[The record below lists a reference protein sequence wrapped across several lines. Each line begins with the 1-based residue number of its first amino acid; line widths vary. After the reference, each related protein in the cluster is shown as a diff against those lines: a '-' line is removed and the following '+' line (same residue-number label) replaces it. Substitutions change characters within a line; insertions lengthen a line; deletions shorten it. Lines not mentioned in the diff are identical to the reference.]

1 MARPP
6 LPIGTYGK
14 IRTGRNSAGGFT
26 ARTAFRD
33 YDGVTRDVERNGQTK
48 GAAENALKEVLRDR
62 ARVVGTDEVKPDS
75 KVSELVDVWWPEW
88 QRSVDHS
95 PNTAYNYRRALD
107 RLILPGLGA
116 LRLREVNA
124 GRVTRFLREVEDHN
138 GGPTAKMARSVMSG
152 MFGYAT
158 RQNALSHNPVRDA
171 GRISVAKP
179 PATALSIPQVRQ
191 LLAFMTYDRQ
201 AIARDL
207 LDFVA
212 FLAATGVR
220 HGEALGV
227 RWCDVDFATGTVAI
241 RHQVIRVVGSGL
253 VLKAP
258 KSGAGVRVL
267 ELPRW
272 ALRMLELRRM
282 TALVADRLP
291 KVAVLRGDGKLVD
304 EQLTT
309 ETAMVFPSTRT
320 GAYGPRDPRNVHRQV
335 ADAYAFAGMDITNHK
350 FRKTVLTEMDMAGL
364 SARAAAD
371 QAGHSQV
378 SMTQNVYFGRK
389 VAKTGAA
396 EILEAIGEGL

>member
-14 IRTGRNSAGGFT
+14 IRTAKNPAGGFT
-26 ARTAFRD
+26 SRAAFRD
-33 YDGVTRDVERNGQTK
+33 YDGVTRDVERNGPTK
-48 GAAENALKEVLRDR
+48 GAAEHSLKEALRDR

-88 QRSVDHS
+88 RRSVDHS

-116 LRLREVNA
+116 LRVREVNA
-124 GRVTRFLREVEDHN
+124 GRVTRFLREVEDRH
-138 GGPTAKMARSVMSG
+138 GAPTAKMARSVMSG

-158 RQNALSHNPVRDA
+158 RQNALTHNPVRDA
-171 GRISVAKP
+171 GRISVLKA
-179 PATALSIPQVRQ
+179 PASALTIAQVQQ
-191 LLAFMTYDRQ
+191 LLSLMTYDRQ

-207 LDFVA
+207 LDFVS

-227 RWCDVDFATGTVAI
+227 RWCDVDFAGGTVAI
-241 RHQVIRVVGSGL
+241 RHQVIRVVGAGL
-253 VLKAP
+253 ILKAP
-258 KSGAGVRVL
+258 KSEAGVRVL

-272 ALRMLELRRM
+272 ALRMLELRKL
-282 TALVADRLP
+282 TAVVPANLP
-291 KVAVLRGDGKLVD
+291 KVPVLRGDGKLVD
-304 EQLTT
+304 EQLTAD
-309 ETAMVFPSTRT
+309 TAMVFPSTRT

-335 ADAYAFAGMDITNHK
+335 ADAYAFAGLDITNHK
-350 FRKTVLTEMDMAGL
+350 FRKTVLTEMDKAGL

-371 QAGHSQV
+371 QAGHAQV
-378 SMTQNVYFGRK
+378 TMTQNVYYGRK
-389 VAKTGAA
+389 VARTGAA
-396 EILEAIGEGL
+396 EILEAIGEAL